1 MQKIPSRFWGL
12 ILAALAMGLF
22 TGGAYAQPQEVVI
35 GTYVNKIQD
44 LDFPK
49 NKYVIDFYLWFR
61 WKAEGT
67 LADYNPM
74 ESFEIMNG
82 TIESKEAQDAMQ
94 IGDVMYAQA
103 RVSAIMNEN
112 WYMAKFPFDSH
123 SMAVN
128 IEDNSLTTK
137 DLVFVNDEN
146 NSKLGDEISIAGW
159 EATDFSTEVIT
170 KVYQTNYGDIS
181 QPSDARS
188 DYSRYMI
195 KMSIHRQSYG
205 SAIKLL
211 STVLLATAVAFLA
224 FVVKPSDLDARFGMG
239 VGSLFAVAA
248 SAFIAAASVP
258 DSGVMTI
265 ADNVHMIAFAF
276 IFSSLLVSTV
286 GLKLEVNGREEL
298 AYRID
303 RYCLAIFPL
312 GYFGWAAWE
321 VWKALA

>member
-1 MQKIPSRFWGL
+1 MQKISSRFWGL
-12 ILAALAMGLF
+12 ILAAAVMGLF
-22 TGGAYAQPQEVVI
+22 AGGAQAQPQEVVVGSYI
-35 GTYVNKIQD
+35 NKIQD
-44 LDFPK
+44 LDFPG
-49 NKYVIDFYLWFR
+49 NKYAIDFYLWFR
-61 WKAEGT
+61 WKAEGS

-74 ESFEIMNG
+74 DSFEIMNG
-82 TIESKEAQDAMQ
+82 TIDIREAQDIRK

-103 RVSAIMNEN
+103 RVAATMNEN
-112 WYMAKFPFDSH
+112 WQMEKFPFDAH
-123 SMAVN
+123 SMTVN
-128 IEDNSLTTK
+128 IEDSSLTTQ
-137 DLVFVNDEN
+137 DLVFVTDQN
-146 NSKLGDEISIAGW
+146 NSKLGDEINMPGW
-159 EATDFSTEVIT
+159 DAADFRTEIMT
-170 KVYQTNYGDIS
+170 KVYQSNYGDIS

-195 KMSIHRQSYG
+195 SMSIHRQGYG
-205 SAIKLL
+205 SALKLL

-265 ADNVHMIAFAF
+265 ADNVHMVAFAF
-276 IFSSLLVSTV
+276 IFTSLLVSTV
-286 GLKLEVNGREEL
+286 GLKLEVNGREKL

-303 RYCLAIFPL
+303 RYCLVIFPV

-321 VWKALA
+321 VWKAMT

>member
-1 MQKIPSRFWGL
+1 MHLELVTFVERPRRGREEFELEFIRGDVERVEVRRDVGL
-12 ILAALAMGLF
+12 LAVVGMGSF
-22 TGGAYAQPQEVVI
+22 ADVVQAQPQEVVI
-35 GTYVNKIQD
+35 GSYINKIQD
-44 LDFPK
+44 LDFPG

-82 TIESKEAQDAMQ
+82 TIESREAQDAML

-112 WYMAKFPFDSH
+112 WQMAKFPFDSH
-123 SMAVN
+123 SMTVN

-146 NSKLGDEISIAGW
+146 NSKLGDEINIAGW
-159 EATDFSTEVIT
+159 DATDFSTEVIT

-195 KMSIHRQSYG
+195 KMSIKRQSYG
-205 SAIKLL
+205 SALKLL
-211 STVLLATAVAFLA
+211 TPTARILPAATRSA
-224 FVVKPSDLDARFGMG
+224 M
-239 VGSLFAVAA
+239 A
-248 SAFIAAASVP
+248 SISAS
-258 DSGVMTI
+258 GEE
-265 ADNVHMIAFAF
+265 
-276 IFSSLLVSTV
+276 
-286 GLKLEVNGREEL
+286 KLNGWCTM
-298 AYRID
+298 YR
-303 RYCLAIFPL
+303 PM
-312 GYFGWAAWE
+312 
-321 VWKALA
+321 V